1 LQKPAVLKSTPPLR
15 AVEFK
20 PKVGLA
26 EPRSPQEACFA
37 TTNSKDVTGRIF
49 MSAHHKAGLALIVW
63 IAAAIGLNSN
73 AIAQQTV
80 TIGVTTT
87 GIPFTFVDTKTQ
99 KPTGAMV
106 DLADAIAGDN
116 GLTAKFELTA
126 FSALVP
132 SLTTRKIDMISAG
145 MLVTAARKEIV
156 DFSDPVYSY
165 GEAMFVAD
173 SDKKNYTR
181 EDLKDETIGAQ
192 VGTSFADALKK
203 TGLFKEIKLYDSIAD
218 ITREVKLGRIK
229 AGFGDAPIIA
239 YQISQNADLGVR
251 IVEGYKPL
259 VLGDLA
265 LAVRKDDPDLL
276 GKVNASIAKFKQN
289 GKLAAILTKY
299 SLAK

>member
-1 LQKPAVLKSTPPLR
+1 LKSGPPFG

-26 EPRSPQEACFA
+26 EPHKPAESLSPHKP
-37 TTNSKDVTGRIF
+37 KDTTGRIS
-49 MSAHHKAGLALIVW
+49 MSAHLKAGLALIVS
-63 IAAAIGLNSN
+63 IAVAIGLNSN
-73 AIAQQTV
+73 AIAQQTIAV
-80 TIGVTTT
+80 GVTTT

-106 DLADAIAGDN
+106 DLADAIAEDN

-203 TGLFKEIKLYDSIAD
+203 TGLFKEVKLYDSIAD

-239 YQISQNADLGVR
+239 YQISQNPDLGVR

-265 LAVRKDDPDLL
+265 LAVRKDDPELL
-276 GKVNASIAKFKQN
+276 RKVNASIAKFKQN

>member
-1 LQKPAVLKSTPPLR
+1 
-15 AVEFK
+15 
-20 PKVGLA
+20 
-26 EPRSPQEACFA
+26 
-37 TTNSKDVTGRIF
+37 
-49 MSAHHKAGLALIVW
+49 MSAYLKAGLALIVW

-80 TIGVTTT
+80 TVGVTTT
-87 GIPFTFVDTKTQ
+87 GIPFTFVDTKSQ

-116 GLTAKFELTA
+116 GVTAKFELTA

-239 YQISQNADLGVR
+239 YQISQNPDLGVR

-265 LAVRKDDPDLL
+265 LAVRKDDPELL